1 MIKIAIYEPYSEL
14 LRANKLLLS
23 CYDDF
28 QVVLADTDKYQL
40 LETLK
45 DTQVDVFLFSYK
57 SRETDNNTY
66 LDELKVLI
74 PTLKII
80 GFSSY
85 IDKDFSISAIE
96 RNVRSLLLKS
106 EDAPIIET
114 TIREVHQKGYSFN
127 NQFKEEYLIE
137 VLSQN

>member
-1 MIKIAIYEPYSEL
+1 MIKIAIYEPHSAL
-14 LRANKLLLS
+14 LKANELLLS

-28 QVVLADTDKYQL
+28 QVVLANTDKYQL
-40 LETLK
+40 LKTINE
-45 DTQVDVFLFSYK
+45 TQVDVFLFSYK

-66 LDELKVLI
+66 LDEIKRQL

-85 IDKDFSISAIE
+85 IDKDFSISAIN
-96 RNVRSLLLKS
+96 RNVRSLILKN
-106 EDAPIIET
+106 EDVDLIET
-114 TIREVHQKGYSFN
+114 SIREVHQKGYSFN
-127 NQFKEEYLIE
+127 KQFKEEYLLE

>member
-1 MIKIAIYEPYSEL
+1 MIKIAIYEPHSAL
-14 LRANKLLLS
+14 LKANELLLS

-28 QVVLADTDKYQL
+28 QVVLANTDKYQL

-45 DTQVDVFLFSYK
+45 ETQVDVFLFSYK

-66 LDELKVLI
+66 LDELKRQL

-85 IDKDFSISAIE
+85 IDKDFSISAIN
-96 RNVRSLLLKS
+96 RNVRSILLKN
-106 EDAPIIET
+106 EDADLIVT

-127 NQFKEEYLIE
+127 KQFKEEYLIE

>member
-1 MIKIAIYEPYSEL
+1 MIKIAIYEPYSGL
-14 LRANKLLLS
+14 LRGNKLLLS

-66 LDELKVLI
+66 LDELKILI

-127 NQFKEEYLIE
+127 KQFKEEYLIE

>member
-1 MIKIAIYEPYSEL
+1 MIKIAIYEPHSALLKANEL
-14 LRANKLLLS
+14 LLNFF
-23 CYDDF
+23 DDF
-28 QVVLADTDKYQL
+28 QVALTNTDKYQL

-45 DTQVDVFLFSYK
+45 ETQVDVFLFSYK

-66 LDELKVLI
+66 LDELKRQI

-85 IDKDFSISAIE
+85 IDKDFSISAIN
-96 RNVRSLLLKS
+96 RNVRSLLLKN
-106 EDAPIIET
+106 EDADLIET
-114 TIREVHQKGYSFN
+114 SIREVHQKGYSFN
-127 NQFKEEYLIE
+127 KQFKEEYLIE

>member
-1 MIKIAIYEPYSEL
+1 MIKIAIYEPYSGL

-85 IDKDFSISAIE
+85 IDKDFSISAID

-114 TIREVHQKGYSFN
+114 TIREVHQNGYSFN
-127 NQFKEEYLIE
+127 KQFKEEYLIE

>member
-1 MIKIAIYEPYSEL
+1 MIKIAIYDPHSGL
-14 LRANKLLLS
+14 LKANELLLS
-23 CYDDF
+23 YYDDF
-28 QVVLADTDKYQL
+28 QVVLTNTDKYQL

-45 DTQVDVFLFSYK
+45 ETQVDVFFFSYK

-85 IDKDFSISAIE
+85 IDKDFSISAID

-106 EDAPIIET
+106 EDADLIET
-114 TIREVHQKGYSFN
+114 SIREVHKNGYSFN
-127 NQFKEEYLIE
+127 RLFKEEYLIE